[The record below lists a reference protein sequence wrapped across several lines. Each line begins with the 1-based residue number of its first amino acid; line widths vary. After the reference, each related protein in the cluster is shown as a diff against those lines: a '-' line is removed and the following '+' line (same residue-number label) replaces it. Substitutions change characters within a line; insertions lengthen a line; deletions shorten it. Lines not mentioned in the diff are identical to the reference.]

1 MSAGSLVSIISH
13 NCTDSTKY
21 SRGDQGR
28 TQLNCCLLHL
38 IDISN
43 LHLYNEAMTSAGAGV
58 THRHRYILWKHVEGQ

>member
-43 LHLYNEAMTSAGAGV
+43 LHLYNEAMTSAGAWGH
-58 THRHRYILWKHVEGQ
+58 TQTQIYSMEAC